1 MCRRRLVAIGLLA
14 SIATL
19 APTLAHAQGPATA
32 SPPPSTAPSAGASVS
47 LSPSPTPQFEDPKKP
62 GFFDIIGRVRYA
74 ISQWFDGLVTAA
86 LRPVFGLLGRTIF
99 STPDLGANGRVLDLW
114 RFSLGIADAALLLFV
129 LAGAGIVM
137 SGGGGLASQMTAKE
151 LLPRLILAAG
161 AANVSLLILGQL
173 TALSNALSRAMLGS
187 ALDPADV
194 SARMTGMLGSAAILN
209 PFLALLALAVVILG
223 VLVVIAYVV
232 RIAVLV
238 ILATGAPLMLAGH
251 ALPQTE
257 GVARLWWR
265 ATLAFL
271 AAPVIQ
277 SLLLAAAFRIFLTS
291 GGVLGLPLGNG
302 LIDLL
307 VVGTLLYLLYK
318 VPFWAL
324 NVALSGAGSRAW
336 GRAKSQARA
345 TAAAAAKAVTAA

>member
-1 MCRRRLVAIGLLA
+1 MRNRSRLVIAPVLACVLLVIPVA
-14 SIATL
+14 AL
-19 APTLAHAQGPATA
+19 AQSTPTV
-32 SPPPSTAPSAGASVS
+32 PP
-47 LSPSPTPQFEDPKKP
+47 SPSPSASAGVTSDPSPSTSPDFEDPKKP
-62 GFFDIIGRVRYA
+62 GFFDVIGRVRYA
-74 ISQWFDGLVTAA
+74 ISQWFSNLVTAA
-86 LRPVFGLLGRTIF
+86 LRPVFDLLSRTVF
-99 STPDLGANGRVLDLW
+99 STPDLASNGRVVDLW

-137 SGGGGLASQMTAKE
+137 SGSSLVSQMTAKE
-151 LLPRLILAAG
+151 LLPRLLLAAG
-161 AANVSLLILGQL
+161 AANVSLLLLGQL
-173 TALSNALSRAMLGS
+173 TAFSNALALAMLGT

-194 SARMTGMLGSAAILN
+194 SARMIGMLGSAAILN
-209 PFLALLALAVVILG
+209 PFLALLALAIVVLG

-238 ILATGAPLMLAGH
+238 LLATGAPLMLAGH

-257 GVARLWWR
+257 GIARTWWR

-271 AAPVIQ
+271 VAPVIQ

-291 GGVLGLPLGNG
+291 GGVLGLPIGSG

-324 NVALSGAGSRAW
+324 NMALSGAGSRAW
-336 GRAKSQARA
+336 GRAKSQARV
-345 TAAAAAKAVTAA
+345 AASAAAKAASGA

>member
-1 MCRRRLVAIGLLA
+1 MLIGVLLLA
-14 SIATL
+14 SFVALRPAMAIAQTP
-19 APTLAHAQGPATA
+19 APTPSASPSATA
-32 SPPPSTAPSAGASVS
+32 TPSA
-47 LSPSPTPQFEDPKKP
+47 SPTSDFQDPKKP
-62 GFFDIIGRVRYA
+62 GFFDVVGRIRYA
-74 ISQWFDGLVTAA
+74 ISQWFANLVTAA

-99 STPDLGANGRVLDLW
+99 ATPDLGANPRVVDLW

-137 SGGGGLASQMTAKE
+137 SGGGGLVSQMTAKE
-151 LLPRLILAAG
+151 LLPRLILAAA
-161 AANVSLLILGQL
+161 AANVSLIVLGLL
-173 TALSNALSRAMLGS
+173 TNLSNALSRAMLGS

-194 SARMTGMLGSAAILN
+194 SSRMTGILGSAAILN
-209 PFLALLALAVVILG
+209 PFLALLALAIVILG

-238 ILATGAPLMLAGH
+238 LLATGAPLMLAGH

-257 GVARLWWR
+257 GVARTWWR

-277 SLLLAAAFRIFLTS
+277 SLLLSAAFRIFLT
-291 GGVLGLPLGNG
+291 GHGALGLPLGSG

-324 NVALSGAGSRAW
+324 NMALSGAGSRAW
-336 GRAKSQARA
+336 GRAKSQARV
-345 TAAAAAKAVTAA
+345 AASAAAKAVTPA